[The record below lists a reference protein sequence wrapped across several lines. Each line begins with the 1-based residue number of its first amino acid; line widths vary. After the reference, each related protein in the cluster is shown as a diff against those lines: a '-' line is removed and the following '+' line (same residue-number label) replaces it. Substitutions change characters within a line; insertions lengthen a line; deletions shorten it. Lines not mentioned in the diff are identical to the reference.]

1 MGVVYTRGAVA
12 EAPGYSL
19 LAQAITLQPVTRLS
33 HDAIAALIPHHG
45 AMCLLEEVLSWD
57 AREITCRAS
66 NHRNP
71 GNPLREHDVLHA
83 ICGVE
88 YAAQAMAVH
97 GALVH
102 GSAMRRGVLA
112 SVREVSMR
120 VQRLDDIAEDLVVT
134 ARTLLGDEAHLLYEF
149 TIAAGEREILQGR
162 AAVVLLER

>member
-1 MGVVYTRGAVA
+1 MQGRART
-12 EAPGYSL
+12 L
-19 LAQAITLQPVTRLS
+19 LVGESITLKPVTRLS
-33 HDAIAALIPHHG
+33 HDEIAALIPHHG

-71 GNPLREHDVLHA
+71 ANPLREHDVLHA

-112 SVREVSMR
+112 SVREVTMR
-120 VQRLDDIAEDLVVT
+120 VQRLDDISEDLVVS
-134 ARTLLGDEAHLLYEF
+134 ARALLGDDAHLLYEF
-149 TIAAGEREILQGR
+149 TIAASEREILEGR

>member
-1 MGVVYTRGAVA
+1 MGVVYTRAAYA

-19 LAQAITLQPVTRLS
+19 LAKAITLKSVKRLS

-71 GNPLREHDVLHA
+71 ANPLRENDVLHA

-112 SVREVSMR
+112 SVREVAMR
-120 VQRLDDIAEDLVVT
+120 VKRLDDISEDLVVT

-149 TIAAGEREILQGR
+149 TIAAGAREILQGR
-162 AAVVLLER
+162 AAVVLFER